1 MSATPT
7 GAATTPAGIVTRGLA
22 VAVDLVVTIAGV
34 ALVYLGASTVRFAIS
49 PRSFHAV
56 RPPAG
61 VGVAVWLA
69 FAAVYLAVAWVSTG
83 RTVGQQ
89 LLGLRVVSRS
99 GSPLRPAVAL
109 VRAILCLAFPIG
121 LLWSAASRRSASV
134 QDLLLGTRVVYDWE
148 VHAPSPTVA
157 SASSGAGV
165 GMAPHAPGG

>member
-1 MSATPT
+1 MSAD
-7 GAATTPAGIVTRGLA
+7 AAATPAGIVTRGLA
-22 VAVDLVVTIAGV
+22 AAVDLVVTIAGV
-34 ALVYLGASTVRFAIS
+34 GLAYLGATTVRFAIS
-49 PRSFHAV
+49 PRSFHAA

-69 FAAVYLAVAWVSTG
+69 VAVVYLTAAWVATG
-83 RTVGQQ
+83 RTLGAQ

-109 VRAILCLAFPIG
+109 VRALLCLAFPIG
-121 LLWSAASRRSASV
+121 LLWSAASRRNASV

-148 VHAPSPTVA
+148 VHTPSPAVA
-157 SASSGAGV
+157 AASSEAGV